1 MLGKNDYRSN
11 LRYARHLLMCLVASW
26 VALSGRA
33 QDLRLELVRT
43 FSGHQFGIRKVVF
56 SPDAKRFASGGT
68 RGEIYLWDV
77 ATGAMLKDLR
87 GHMASVADL
96 RFSKD
101 GRYLISGADDG
112 QVIVWDL
119 TTSKAIDKAFNP
131 PDANGQV
138 QVRFALI
145 TDDNERIFYAGH
157 DQRLFMR
164 TIGKQGEVAYTDR
177 TEQMRCAQLS
187 PDGTRL
193 MVGAGKLLL
202 LFNPSTGKLIKE
214 FNTGDC
220 VINAIQYSADG
231 SRVITWC
238 ENARVD
244 MRDPNSMILRT
255 SFRSG
260 SGNRKFSNL
269 DFTKDQRYIVTGDHA
284 ARFNMWDLEKRTIA
298 LDQSS
303 DQGTVL
309 DFDICANPTML
320 LSGSMDRSIKLWKI
334 TDALLVDEKGKKRPQ
349 EPSPD
354 QKIEVITYEEPKAEA
369 PKPIAAVQAPTPQP
383 VPAKEEPVAAPVAQ
397 VQPQQKEAAI
407 AIPQPTSVPTSEAK
421 KEESAPLKDAEKPQ
435 VTEPQGSATATVVQ
449 KQPVPVAKPL
459 PKPEPTKEPVKEA
472 ARPVD
477 QRAVQSVSAQTNK
490 AVAQD
495 PRQPVH
501 HAAVAST
508 IDSTGR
514 KLSILPERFQGRR
527 VPPVRTDHRLYFMK
541 PDLEIAVWDAQVIDG
556 DIVSLYMDDKLILA
570 DHALTEGKKYLRF
583 DGTGYKRCFLFLH
596 AHNLG
601 TIPPS
606 TVTMTI
612 TDGNKSYQIEVR
624 SDLTMSSGVELNFE

>member
-1 MLGKNDYRSN
+1 MQGKNHYRSD

-26 VALSGRA
+26 AALSGRA

-145 TDDNERIFYAGH
+145 TDDNARMYYAGH

-164 TIGKQGEVAYTDR
+164 TIGKQSEVVYTDR
-177 TEQMRCAQLS
+177 SEIMRCAQLS
-187 PDGTRL
+187 PDGARL

-202 LFNPSTGKLIKE
+202 LFDPLTGKLIKE

-244 MRDPNSMILRT
+244 MRDPNTMILRT

-269 DFTKDQRYIVTGDHA
+269 AFTKDQRYIVTGDHA

-309 DFDICANPTML
+309 DFDICAGPTML
-320 LSGSMDRSIKLWKI
+320 LSGSMDRSIKLWRI
-334 TDALLVDEKGKKRPQ
+334 TDAPLVDEKGKKRPQ
-349 EPSPD
+349 EPSPE

-369 PKPIAAVQAPTPQP
+369 PKPAALAQAIVAQPAPAKVEPEKSATMLAPPQQKDVAVATPQAPP
-383 VPAKEEPVAAPVAQ
+383 VPTSEPKKEENASIKGAEEPVAIDPPKPV
-397 VQPQQKEAAI
+397 V
-407 AIPQPTSVPTSEAK
+407 
-421 KEESAPLKDAEKPQ
+421 
-435 VTEPQGSATATVVQ
+435 EPVVQ
-449 KQPVPVAKPL
+449 KQPEPAAKPL
-459 PKPEPTKEPVKEA
+459 PKPEPTKEPVKEV

-477 QRAVQSVSAQTNK
+477 QRPAQSNPVPANRPVS
-490 AVAQD
+490 QD
-495 PRQPVH
+495 QRQPVH
-501 HAAVAST
+501 HAAVVST
-508 IDSTGR
+508 VDSTGR
-514 KLSILPERFQGRR
+514 KVSVLPERFQGRR
-527 VPPVRTDHRLYFMK
+527 VPPVRTDHRLYFMR
-541 PDLEIAVWDAQVIDG
+541 PELEIAVWDAQVIDG

-570 DHALTEGKKYLRF
+570 DHAITEGKKYLRF

-612 TDGNKSYQIEVR
+612 SDGNKSYQIEVR

>member
-1 MLGKNDYRSN
+1 MF
-11 LRYARHLLMCLVASW
+11 LVASW
-26 VALSGRA
+26 VALNGRA
-33 QDLRLELVRT
+33 QDLRLEFVRSFT
-43 FSGHQFGIRKVVF
+43 GHQFGIRKVVF

-101 GRYLISGADDG
+101 GRYLVSGADDG

-138 QVRFALI
+138 QVRFALL
-145 TDDNERIFYAGH
+145 TDDNARIYYAGH

-164 TIGKQGEVAYTDR
+164 TIGKQSEVVYTDR
-177 TEQMRCAQLS
+177 TEPMRCAQLS
-187 PDGTRL
+187 PDGARL
-193 MVGAGKLLL
+193 MLGAGKLLL
-202 LFNPSTGKLIKE
+202 LFDPSTGKVIKE

-244 MRDPNSMILRT
+244 MRDPNTMILRT

-334 TDALLVDEKGKKRPQ
+334 TDAPLVDEKGKKRPQ
-349 EPSPD
+349 EPSPE

-369 PKPIAAVQAPTPQP
+369 PKPAAVAQ
-383 VPAKEEPVAAPVAQ
+383 APVAQ
-397 VQPQQKEAAI
+397 PAPAKVEPVQ
-407 AIPQPTSVPTSEAK
+407 
-421 KEESAPLKDAEKPQ
+421 
-435 VTEPQGSATATVVQ
+435 ATVVQ
-449 KQPVPVAKPL
+449 APPQQKDVAVTTPQPAPVPASEPKKEEKAPLKEADKPVLTEPQKPVAEPVAQKQAEPASKPVAKP
-459 PKPEPTKEPVKEA
+459 EPAKEPVKEA

-477 QRAVQSVSAQTNK
+477 QRPVQSVPAPTNRP
-490 AVAQD
+490 AVQEN
-495 PRQPVH
+495 RQPVH

-514 KLSILPERFQGRR
+514 KLSILPERFLGRR

-541 PDLEIAVWDAQVIDG
+541 PKVEIAVWDAQVIDG
-556 DIVSLYMDDKLILA
+556 DVISLYVDDKLILA
-570 DHALTEGKKYLRF
+570 DHALTEGKKFLSF
-583 DGTGYKRCFLFLH
+583 DGTGYRRCFLFLH